1 MSKSMVTGLKRTY
14 HYRSMTFIAD
24 KQSLK
29 AKYIKQNKQLNF
41 EIVLIILEP
50 LLLVNE
56 SNDKFET
63 KLNVAITSKI
73 YSY

>member
-1 MSKSMVTGLKRTY
+1 
-14 HYRSMTFIAD
+14 MTFIAD

-29 AKYIKQNKQLNF
+29 VKYIKQNTQLNF

-63 KLNVAITSKI
+63 KLNVALTSNI
-73 YSY
+73 YFY

>member
-1 MSKSMVTGLKRTY
+1 MNHVEAKVYQRG
-14 HYRSMTFIAD
+14 IAD
-24 KQSLK
+24 KQSFK
-29 AKYIKQNKQLNF
+29 VKYIKQKTQLNF
-41 EIVLIILEP
+41 EIVFIILEP

-56 SNDKFET
+56 SNVKFET